1 MELFHC
7 PQRQRDLLNL
17 LLMTDEWISGREL
30 SNKLNV
36 SDRTIRKDI
45 IELNDILNQ
54 YDSAILSER
63 GKGYLLKSENRKYL
77 LSTLNNNNRPDEKKN
92 RIFEIIMML
101 AFFPDGVDL
110 YDIEDELF
118 ISRTT
123 LEKELKDI
131 QAI

>member
-92 RIFEIIMML
+92 RIFEQCGIPL
-101 AFFPDGVDL
+101 LRLRTDESGEETR
-110 YDIEDELF
+110 IEQALQ
-118 ISRTT
+118 ISMQRW
-123 LEKELKDI
+123 
-131 QAI
+131 